1 MKTFLKGFSV
11 AAVLMLVMC
20 TSLLSGCV
28 NIIFPER
35 QIKTNKAK
43 YYTNEEILITAK
55 GDENC
60 RVGVYRVTDD
70 VYNVEAIRQYWV
82 NREGFISG
90 NTYSLQRAA
99 KVNESRQAF
108 RNFPAG
114 AYNAILFD
122 GENNIKEMAPFVV
135 IKDTLQVPLAPTKLT
150 YNINDPN
157 SGLANGEV
165 KVYFESNYHAS
176 DVMLYW
182 ANEKGILND
191 YTNLATFRVTENPT
205 TFKMYENTIIPSNA
219 TKLIAYSFN
228 KVGISTGYAEINL
241 PEGCQHKELD
251 APISEFQVVSD
262 IHIAVADTHLASSDA
277 KTLHSEHY
285 LNMCNDI
292 VNNSNSDAVVVVG
305 DIANSGREYE
315 WQEAIRIS
323 NSVEGMPNIY
333 YSLGN
338 HDLYMGDY
346 NTQVNYFK
354 KYANT
359 DSIYYEKEINGYHH
373 LFLGSQSSRYSSV
386 DAYLEKD
393 QLDWFDLRM
402 AQITEQNP
410 NKPVFVYLHQ
420 SLYNTIA
427 GSFEGQG
434 WDGVTQDKELRAII
448 KKYPQIY
455 MFNGHSHWDLNTR
468 GSMHAKN
475 NELPNVFNTA
485 SVAYLWDSYYVP
497 TGEYLKGS
505 QGYYIKV
512 YSDRVM
518 VLGRDFTNGKWI
530 PSACFEAKI

>member
-241 PEGCQHKELD
+241 PEGCTHKEID